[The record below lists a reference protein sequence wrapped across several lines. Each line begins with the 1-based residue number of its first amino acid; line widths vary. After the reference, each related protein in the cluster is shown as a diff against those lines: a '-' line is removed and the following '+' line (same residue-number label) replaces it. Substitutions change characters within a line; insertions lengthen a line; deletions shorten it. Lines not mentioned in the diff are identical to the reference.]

1 MKNHKYVLRCWT
13 PENGD
18 RDIMAGHDLDTMD
31 EFALEMNQGVEP
43 GDERHYHA
51 ESIETR
57 LMLPTGSTKQ

>member
-18 RDIMAGHDLDTMD
+18 RDIMAGHYLDTLD
-31 EFALEMNQGVEP
+31 EFALEMNQGVEQ

-51 ESIETR
+51 ESIETPQ
-57 LMLPTGSTKQ
+57 MQPAGDTKQ